1 MKRKFV
7 FLIFILMLGLFII
20 PNFKPKAAAYTGGYT
35 VNLIIDSDDK
45 CMTRYYVYFKNG
57 DARIYELDD
66 EYIAGKTMNEVG
78 YYSTTIN
85 NVTSIYIDGAD
96 SSSADISIDGEVF
109 DFSGNCFEYELTSDI
124 NFYYNDISS
133 SGHSAIIN
141 KAMSYN
147 VNVIIDNISE
157 FFPLD
162 AFVLYDTTHNVILSL
177 YYFKELESLT
187 FSNVFSINFDAAD
200 YCEPVLIKFYD
211 DEIDIGGYSNEYLLN
226 SDVNVYFNK
235 DGYAAVVE
243 SISIGYSLTYII
255 GTQEETVSSLTA
267 VPTLPT
273 PTKEGYIFDGWYYES
288 TFETKVNEGD
298 SLSSDTRIYAKF
310 NQLYDINFV
319 VKYNGVELRQI
330 DPIINVTE
338 IPGNLPN
345 PDEDDYL
352 TFYEFKGWYL
362 DEAFTSGITE
372 GIQLGRD
379 ITLYAKLEIIS
390 YTLSFVTNTDLITLD
405 PVQITG
411 ESMMTIGS
419 LPVLSNHRFDFLGWY
434 YEEDFITQVQETDCL
449 IEDTIIYAK
458 LINKYLLNYETGL
471 EEFDSYYIDSI
482 YTDKIVIP
490 TWTYD
495 NFVCDAWFYDMER
508 TIEVS
513 ADDLLTQDTTIYAL
527 ISQKSYQII
536 FDTDGANNIDPIVST
551 NIFSEENQPIPHKE
565 HYIFI
570 GWFYDNESFHEP
582 VIFNDILIHDTVLYA
597 KFDHVKYNIT
607 FDSNGGTSI
616 NSVQQSFFNLD
627 NIIPSKIGYEF
638 LGWYKDVDCINKI
651 NEFDE
656 VTEDTTVYANWRLK
670 VINNVQD
677 STNDFDINDFIND
690 YGLYIIIIFGLLF
703 IFKRRR

>member
-35 VNLIIDSDDK
+35 VNINFGTGYLANEGIEFYNNSTKISSLNP
-45 CMTRYYVYFKNG
+45 YSN
-57 DARIYELDD
+57 YEM
-66 EYIAGKTMNEVG
+66 KTIQALGWTNH
-78 YYSTTIN
+78 SIS
-85 NVTSIYIDGAD
+85 NVTKLKLIGGDDMYSVSVDGTTEEFSWG
-96 SSSADISIDGEVF
+96 SSY
-109 DFSGNCFEYELTSDI
+109 EYELTSDI
-124 NFYYNDISS
+124 NLYL
-133 SGHSAIIN
+133 
-141 KAMSYN
+141 N
-147 VNVIIDNISE
+147 VSE
-157 FFPLD
+157 
-162 AFVLYDTTHNVILSL
+162 
-177 YYFKELESLT
+177 K
-187 FSNVFSINFDAAD
+187 SNNNTIETIPS
-200 YCEPVLIKFYD
+200 
-211 DEIDIGGYSNEYLLN
+211 
-226 SDVNVYFNK
+226 
-235 DGYAAVVE
+235 
-243 SISIGYSLTYII
+243 GYSLTYVID
-255 GTQEETVSSLTA
+255 GVEETVSSLTT
-267 VPTLPT
+267 VPTLST
-273 PTKEGYIFDGWYYES
+273 PTKDGFLFDGWYYED
-288 TFETKVNEGD
+288 TYETKVKEGD
-298 SLSSDTRIYAKF
+298 SLTVDTKIYAKF

-319 VKYNGVELRQI
+319 VKFNGVELRQI
-330 DPIINVTE
+330 DPITDVTE

-551 NIFSEENQPIPHKE
+551 NIFSEENQPIPYKE

-582 VIFNDILIHDTVLYA
+582 VIFNDILTHDTILYA

-690 YGLYIIIIFGLLF
+690 YSLYIIIIFGLLF